1 MFEPEPEIEIESPL
15 KNLEEI
21 TVFEF
26 EPDTVKEVQVDY
38 TKTDVI
44 ECEPDESLDDS
55 EQEIVATEK
64 ESNDELLLDLEFTKE
79 EIIVTEDEIMKELLD
94 LEQNLEEEHVEE
106 TAAEVIEE
114 EDVAQEK
121 DCCDTKEVSKCC
133 DEEKCSN
140 TKEEDCCDSEECCDT
155 KEVSKCCDEEKCSNT
170 KEEDCC
176 DIEECCDTKEVS
188 KCCDEEKCSNTQDE
202 DCCQN
207 EECCDTIADSD
218 TSSITLPASLTFTGK
233 DIFEGCSSLSANDIV
248 DNSETKESKLS
259 VDTDVELE
267 VIEEELLEEEVIEGD
282 IIKKDEVEIKSPK
295 SRFFSWLKWW

>member
-1 MFEPEPEIEIESPL
+1 MFEPEPEIEIESTL

-79 EIIVTEDEIMKELLD
+79 EITVTEDEMMKELLD

-106 TAAEVIEE
+106 TAAEVVEE
-114 EDVAQEK
+114 EDIPQEK

-155 KEVSKCCDEEKCSNT
+155 
-170 KEEDCC
+170 
-176 DIEECCDTKEVS
+176 
-188 KCCDEEKCSNTQDE
+188 
-202 DCCQN
+202 
-207 EECCDTIADSD
+207 IADSD
-218 TSSITLPASLTFTGK
+218 TSSITLPASLTFVGK

-267 VIEEELLEEEVIEGD
+267 VIEEEEVIEVD

>member
-1 MFEPEPEIEIESPL
+1 MFEPEPEIEIKSPL

-55 EQEIVATEK
+55 EQEIVVTEK

-79 EIIVTEDEIMKELLD
+79 EITVTEDEMMKELLD
-94 LEQNLEEEHVEE
+94 LEQNLEEEHIEE

-114 EDVAQEK
+114 EEDVAQEK
-121 DCCDTKEVSKCC
+121 D
-133 DEEKCSN
+133 
-140 TKEEDCCDSEECCDT
+140 
-155 KEVSKCCDEEKCSNT
+155 
-170 KEEDCC
+170 
-176 DIEECCDTKEVS
+176 CCDTKEVS

-218 TSSITLPASLTFTGK
+218 TSSINLPASLTFVGK

-248 DNSETKESKLS
+248 DNPETKESKLS

>member
-79 EIIVTEDEIMKELLD
+79 EITVTEDEMMKELLD
-94 LEQNLEEEHVEE
+94 LEQNLEEEHIEE
-106 TAAEVIEE
+106 TAAEVIEEE

-170 KEEDCC
+170 
-176 DIEECCDTKEVS
+176 
-188 KCCDEEKCSNTQDE
+188 QDE

-218 TSSITLPASLTFTGK
+218 TSSITLPASLTFVGK

-248 DNSETKESKLS
+248 DNPETKESKLS

-267 VIEEELLEEEVIEGD
+267 DIEEELSEEEVLEGD
-282 IIKKDEVEIKSPK
+282 IVKKDEVEIKSPK